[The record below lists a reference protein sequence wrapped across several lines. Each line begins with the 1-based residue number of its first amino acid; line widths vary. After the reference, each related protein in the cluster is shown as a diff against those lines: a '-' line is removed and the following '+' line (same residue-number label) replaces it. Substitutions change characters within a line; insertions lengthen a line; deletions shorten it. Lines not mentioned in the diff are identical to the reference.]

1 MKMTITNHQ
10 MSKKNSYSEIK
21 IQSRS
26 NKKEAGSDA

>member
-10 MSKKNSYSEIK
+10 MSKKKHSEIK